1 MSHKH
6 RKLHHHRSRRAER
19 ELDVGDSTCMEQ
31 AFYSRRD
38 KLLTVT
44 FIKGG
49 STYQFAGVTNGEA
62 KDVEQGGGA
71 ALNDEIL

>member
-1 MSHKH
+1 
-6 RKLHHHRSRRAER
+6 
-19 ELDVGDSTCMEQ
+19 MEQ

-44 FIKGG
+44 FVKGG
-49 STYQFAGVTNGEA
+49 GTYQFEDVTNGEA